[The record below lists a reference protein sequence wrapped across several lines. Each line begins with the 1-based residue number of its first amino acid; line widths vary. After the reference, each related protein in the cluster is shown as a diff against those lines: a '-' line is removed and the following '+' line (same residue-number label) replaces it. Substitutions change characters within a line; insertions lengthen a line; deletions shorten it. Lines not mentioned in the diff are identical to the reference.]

1 MANPDHVQPGDPPW
15 LKIAF
20 GELGTTRDLDPGE
33 SNPQVEKYHQ
43 STAGGIPADGDQTDW
58 CSSFVNWCVEKS
70 HIEGTNS
77 KWAQSWLNWSKG
89 RRAEQPTRGCI
100 VVFERGVPGSGFGH
114 VGFYLGG
121 SRETTIRLLGGNQGH
136 RVSIANHDGSR
147 WLGYR
152 LGPDQEEKDH
162 DMTGE
167 QAHQLKAIY
176 DGLTVFGTTSP
187 SQTVDLMFKRIA
199 TIEDAIN
206 VQGTRTAQE
215 AFEMLFTRVRR
226 IENMV
231 ENIQQRVS

>member
-1 MANPDHVQPGDPPW
+1 MANPDQLQPGDPPW
-15 LKIAF
+15 LELAF

-58 CSSFVNWCVEKS
+58 CSSFVNWCVEQS
-70 HIEGTNS
+70 GLEGTNS
-77 KWAQSWLNWSKG
+77 KWAQSWLNWPIGKKS
-89 RRAEQPTRGCI
+89 EQPSRGC
-100 VVFERGVPGSGFGH
+100 VVIFQRGTPGSGYGH

-121 SRETTIRLLGGNQGH
+121 SRDTTIRLLGGNQGH
-136 RVSIANHDGSR
+136 RVSISDQNGSR

-152 LGPDQEEKDH
+152 LGPDHVEKED

-167 QAHQLKAIY
+167 QARQLKAIY
-176 DGLTVFGTTSP
+176 EGLTVFGTTSP

-206 VQGTRTAQE
+206 VFGTQTAQE
-215 AFEMLFTRVRR
+215 AFELLFRRVGR
-226 IENMV
+226 IEQIV
-231 ENIQQRVS
+231 EKIEQRLP